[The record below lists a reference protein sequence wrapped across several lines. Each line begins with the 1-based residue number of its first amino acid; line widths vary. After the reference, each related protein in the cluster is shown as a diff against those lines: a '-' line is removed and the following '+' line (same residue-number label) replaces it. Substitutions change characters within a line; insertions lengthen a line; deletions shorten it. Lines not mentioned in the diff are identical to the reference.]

1 LIDPRTKFLGKPV
14 AISREEIETMNHPSP
29 DPSVKR
35 NPNLALEPDSQGRAT
50 RIRLLNFSARPM
62 RAFHLSWIAFFLSFV
77 AWFGIAPLMAIVRDD
92 LRLTKAQIGNT
103 VIASVAITIF
113 ARLLAGWL
121 CDRFGPRRTYCALLS
136 LGALPVM
143 GIGFSHSYQSF
154 LLFRLAIGLI
164 GASFVITQYHTSV
177 MFSTSVVGTANAITA
192 GWGNLGGGVAQ
203 WVMPMLFAA
212 LVGLGIDKFMSWRLV
227 MIVPG
232 GLMFVTGIAYYLLTD
247 DTPDGQPFS
256 ARTGSAAFWEAAGD
270 YRVWLLFLLYG
281 ACFGVEITVDNVAA
295 LYFKD
300 SFHITLKLA
309 GVLAGLIGMMN
320 LFARAL
326 GGIAGDWAGG
336 KWGWDGR
343 VRLLGVT
350 IFLEGLL
357 MVLFSRLTLLGPAT
371 AAFLL
376 FGLFVCMACGVTF
389 SVAPLI
395 RPRAVGSVSGI
406 VGAGGNL
413 GAVLAAML
421 FKSERLSGANAF
433 LILGGIVAA
442 SSFWVL
448 ALRFRESKVSQSDLE
463 AMPVLMSAD

>member
-1 LIDPRTKFLGKPV
+1 MDCVHPKEVEHDALIV
-14 AISREEIETMNHPSP
+14 
-29 DPSVKR
+29 
-35 NPNLALEPDSQGRAT
+35 ALEPDSDGRAS
-50 RIRLLNFSARPM
+50 RIRLVNFSTPPM

-92 LRLTKAQIGNT
+92 LKLSKAQIGNT

-121 CDRFGPRRTYCALLS
+121 CDRFGPRLTYSALLII
-136 LGALPVM
+136 GALPAT
-143 GIGFSHSYQSF
+143 GIGLAHSYHSF

-177 MFSTSVVGTANAITA
+177 MFSRSIVGTANAVTA
-192 GWGNLGGGVAQ
+192 GWGNLGGGVTQ
-203 WVMPMLFAA
+203 WVMPLLFGAF
-212 LVGLGIDKFMSWRLV
+212 VGLGADKFLSWRLA

-232 GLMFVTGIAYYLLTD
+232 ALMFFTGMAYYLLTE
-247 DTPDGQPFS
+247 DTPDGSRFS
-256 ARTGSAAFWEAAGD
+256 PRNGGAAFWEAASD

-295 LYFKD
+295 LYLKD
-300 SFHITLKLA
+300 SFHVTLKM
-309 GVLAGLIGMMN
+309 AGLMASLMGMMN

-326 GGIAGDWAGG
+326 GGIAGDWAGS
-336 KWGWDGR
+336 KWGLAGR
-343 VRLLGVT
+343 TRLLGVT
-350 IFLEGLL
+350 ILLEGLL
-357 MVLFSRLTLLGPAT
+357 MVLFSRMTILGPAT

-376 FGLFVCMACGVTF
+376 LGLFVCMACGVTF
-389 SVAPLI
+389 AVVPLI

-421 FKSERLSGANAF
+421 FKSQSLSGADAF
-433 LILGGIVAA
+433 LILGSIVVA
-442 SSFWVL
+442 SSFCAL
-448 ALRFRESKVSQSDLE
+448 ALRFRESEVSVSQVE
-463 AMPVLMSAD
+463 ALPLMPAD

>member
-1 LIDPRTKFLGKPV
+1 MDSDLPNQNIHLD
-14 AISREEIETMNHPSP
+14 H
-29 DPSVKR
+29 
-35 NPNLALEPDSQGRAT
+35 NLALEPDSDGRAT
-50 RIRLLNFSARPM
+50 RIRLLSFSTAPM

-92 LRLTKAQIGNT
+92 LKLTKAQIGNT

-113 ARLLAGWL
+113 ARLLTGWL
-121 CDRFGPRRTYCALLS
+121 CDRFGPRRIYSALLI

-143 GIGFSHSYQSF
+143 GIGLSHSYHSF

-177 MFSTSVVGTANAITA
+177 MFSGSVVGTANALTA
-192 GWGNLGGGVAQ
+192 GWGNLGGGVTQ
-203 WVMPMLFAA
+203 WVMPLLFGAF
-212 LVGLGIDKFMSWRLV
+212 LGLGANKFLSWRLA

-232 GLMFVTGIAYYLLTD
+232 ALMFFTGIAYYLLAE
-247 DTPDGQPFS
+247 DTPDGRRLSPRS
-256 ARTGSAAFWEAAGD
+256 GGAAFWEAAWD

-300 SFHITLKLA
+300 SFHLTLRLA
-309 GVLAGLIGMMN
+309 GLLASLIGMMN

-326 GGIAGDWAGG
+326 GGIAGDWAGSR
-336 KWGWDGR
+336 WGLTGR
-343 VRLLGVT
+343 SRLLGLT
-350 IFLEGLL
+350 ICVEGLF
-357 MVLFSRLTLLGPAT
+357 MVLFSRLTILGPAT

-376 FGLFVCMACGVTF
+376 FGVFVCMACGVTYA
-389 SVAPLI
+389 VVPLI

-406 VGAGGNL
+406 VGAGGNV

-421 FKSERLSGANAF
+421 FKSEKLSGANAL
-433 LILGGIVAA
+433 LILGITVAA
-442 SSFWVL
+442 VSFCAL
-448 ALRFRESKVSQSDLE
+448 ALRFHETRRSATEVE
-463 AMPVLMSAD
+463 AIPALMSAD

>member
-1 LIDPRTKFLGKPV
+1 
-14 AISREEIETMNHPSP
+14 MNFDASNA
-29 DPSVKR
+29 SAKR
-35 NPNLALEPDSQGRAT
+35 DQNRVLQPDSGGRAT
-50 RIRLLNFSARPM
+50 RIRLLNFTAAPM
-62 RAFHLSWIAFFLSFV
+62 RAFHLSWIAFFLSFL

-92 LRLTKAQIGNT
+92 LGLTKAQIGNT
-103 VIASVAITIF
+103 VIASVSITIF

-121 CDRFGPRRTYCALLS
+121 CDRFGPRHTYCALLC

-164 GASFVITQYHTSV
+164 GASFVISQYHTSV
-177 MFSTSVVGTANAITA
+177 MFSPSVVGRANAITA

-203 WVMPMLFAA
+203 WLMPLLVAG
-212 LVGLGIDKFMSWRLV
+212 LVGLGIDRFLSWRLV

-232 GLMFVTGIAYYLLTD
+232 GLMLLTGIAYYLLTD
-247 DTPDGQPFS
+247 DTPDGRPFS

-281 ACFGVEITVDNVAA
+281 ACFGVEITVDNIAA

-300 SFHITLKLA
+300 SFHVTLKMA
-309 GVLAGLIGMMN
+309 GFLAGLIGMMN

-336 KWGWDGR
+336 KSGLPAR
-343 VRLLGVT
+343 VRLLGLTV
-350 IFLEGLL
+350 FLEGLL
-357 MVLFSRLTLLGPAT
+357 MVLFSRLTHLGPAT

-376 FGLFVCMACGVTF
+376 FGLLVCMACGVTF
-389 SVAPLI
+389 SVVPLI

-406 VGAGGNL
+406 VGAGGNF
-413 GAVLAAML
+413 GAVLAAIL

-433 LILGGIVAA
+433 LILGSVVTAV
-442 SSFWVL
+442 SFCAL
-448 ALRFRESKVSQSDLE
+448 ALRFRESRVSGSDLQ
-463 AMPVLMSAD
+463 AIPVLLSAD